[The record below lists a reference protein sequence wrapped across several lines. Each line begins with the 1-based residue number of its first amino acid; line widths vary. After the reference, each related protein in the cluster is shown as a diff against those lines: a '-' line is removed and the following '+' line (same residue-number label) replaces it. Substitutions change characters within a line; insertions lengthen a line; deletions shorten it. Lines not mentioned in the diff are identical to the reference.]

1 MIQKIILAPFNF
13 IFKIISFVLSN
24 FWYGFL
30 VLCYLV
36 YYVVS
41 SFFRTITF
49 PIRYILKK
57 KKNSEKNLLKQEKHR
72 KEKLSKL
79 QKTLGIVNQAI
90 PMVKQVSPILNNAK
104 TMFKIMN
111 EFKKV
116 DTPISNN
123 TESVVKEN
131 NEFNEESKDRKS
143 TRLNSSH
150 T

>member
-1 MIQKIILAPFNF
+1 MNYYSPYFGYTPYTAPASKGILSGILGGIKGTNWSG
-13 IFKIISFVLSN
+13 ILSN
-24 FWYGFL
+24 
-30 VLCYLV
+30 V
-36 YYVVS
+36 
-41 SFFRTITF
+41 
-49 PIRYILKK
+49 
-57 KKNSEKNLLKQEKHR
+57 
-72 KEKLSKL
+72 

-131 NEFNEESKDRKS
+131 NKFNEESNKQDVN
-143 TRLNSSH
+143 LNNYNQP
-150 T
+150 TFFV

>member
-1 MIQKIILAPFNF
+1 MNYYSPYFGYTPYTAPASKGILSGILGGIKGPNWSG
-13 IFKIISFVLSN
+13 ILSN
-24 FWYGFL
+24 
-30 VLCYLV
+30 V
-36 YYVVS
+36 
-41 SFFRTITF
+41 
-49 PIRYILKK
+49 
-57 KKNSEKNLLKQEKHR
+57 
-72 KEKLSKL
+72 

-131 NEFNEESKDRKS
+131 NEFNEESNKQDIN
-143 TRLNSSH
+143 LNNYNQP
-150 T
+150 TFFV